1 MRKVVLDTNVL
12 VSALWSKQGN
22 PNSVVE
28 KLFKNE
34 FELCYTDEMI
44 EEYDEVLRREKFGFS
59 ENQVDSFLQEL
70 LKNGVSSESAEST
83 EPFSDETDRKFYDA
97 AKTNDAV
104 LVTGNTKHYP
114 DQPFIL
120 TPHEFLQTYGK

>member
-22 PNSVVE
+22 PNRIVE

-34 FELCYTDEMI
+34 IELCYTDEII

-59 ENQVDSFLQEL
+59 
-70 LKNGVSSESAEST
+70 
-83 EPFSDETDRKFYDA
+83 
-97 AKTNDAV
+97 
-104 LVTGNTKHYP
+104 
-114 DQPFIL
+114 
-120 TPHEFLQTYGK
+120 

>member
-1 MRKVVLDTNVL
+1 MLKVVLDTNVL

-22 PNSVVE
+22 PSSVVE

-34 FELCYTDEMI
+34 IELCFTDEII

-59 ENQVDSFLQEL
+59 KNQVDSFLHEL
-70 LKNGVSSESAEST
+70 QRNGVLAESAKST
-83 EPFSDETDRKFYDA
+83 EPFTDETDRKFYDA

-104 LVTGNTKHYP
+104 LITGNTKHYP
-114 DQPFIL
+114 DKPFIL
-120 TPHEFLQTYGK
+120 TPHEFLQKFDE

>member
-1 MRKVVLDTNVL
+1 MDTNVL
-12 VSALWSKQGN
+12 VSALWSKQSS

-34 FELCYTDEMI
+34 IELHYTDDI
-44 EEYDEVLRREKFGFS
+44 VEEYDEVLRREKLGFS
-59 ENQVDSFLQEL
+59 ENQVDGFLQEL
-70 LKNGVSSESAEST
+70 LKNGVLAEPSEST

-97 AKTNDAV
+97 AKSSDAV

-114 DQPFIL
+114 DLPFIL
-120 TPHEFLQTYGK
+120 TPHEFLQTFDK

>member
-22 PNSVVE
+22 PNSIVE
-28 KLFKNE
+28 KLFRNE
-34 FELCYTDEMI
+34 IELCYTDEMI
-44 EEYDEVLRREKFGFS
+44 DEYDEVLRREKFGFS
-59 ENQVDSFLQEL
+59 KNQVDSFMQEL
-70 LKNGVSSESAEST
+70 LKNGVSSDSTEST

-97 AKTNDAV
+97 AKTNGAV
-104 LVTGNTKHYP
+104 LITGNTKHYP

-120 TPHEFLQTYGK
+120 TPHEFLQTLG

>member
-12 VSALWSKQGN
+12 VSALWSKQGS

-34 FELCYTDEMI
+34 IELYYTDDI
-44 EEYDEVLRREKFGFS
+44 VEEYDEVLRREKFGFS
-59 ENQVDSFLQEL
+59 ETQVDSFLHEL
-70 LKNGVSSESAEST
+70 LKNGVSAESFEST
-83 EPFSDETDRKFYDA
+83 EPFSDETDRKFYDT
-97 AKTNDAV
+97 AKSSDAV
-104 LVTGNTKHYP
+104 LITGNTKHYP

-120 TPHEFLQTYGK
+120 TPHEFLQTFG